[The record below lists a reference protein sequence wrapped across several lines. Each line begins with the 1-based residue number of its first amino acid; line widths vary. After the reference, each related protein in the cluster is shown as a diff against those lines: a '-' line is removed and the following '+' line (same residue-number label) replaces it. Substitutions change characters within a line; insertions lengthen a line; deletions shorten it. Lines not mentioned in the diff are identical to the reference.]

1 MHMAFQVYMQHLV
14 SPSTNPDKPVKIM
27 TDSFLIFHIFTI
39 TRKADLYVN
48 VYWIFPLWETDKSGR
63 SHLRVLV
70 AAQ

>member
-27 TDSFLIFHIFTI
+27 TDFFLIFHIFTV

-48 VYWIFPLWETDKSGR
+48 VY
-63 SHLRVLV
+63 
-70 AAQ
+70 